1 MDLKSLLH
9 NCKKGDIL
17 AQKELYNRYKTTLY
31 SISLKYC
38 KSVHDAED
46 NLHNS
51 FIEIFTNI
59 NQYNEKGSF
68 EGWMKRITI
77 NKAIDSYRKTFHLAP
92 LTSDFC
98 DDYLVDDDDF
108 ENISLDK
115 ILSLIQE
122 LPNQYRLV
130 FCLFELDDYSHK
142 EIAELL
148 SVSENTSKSNLHRAK
163 MILKE
168 KITSTVTA
176 KLYKIGNGK

>member
-1 MDLKSLLH
+1 MDQTALIC
-9 NCKKGDIL
+9 NCKKGNKT
-17 AQKELYNRYKTTLY
+17 AQKELYERYKTILF

-38 KSVHDAED
+38 NSVHDAED
-46 NLHNS
+46 NLHNA

-59 NQYNEKGSF
+59 HQYNEKGTF
-68 EGWMKRITI
+68 EGWIKRIAI
-77 NKAIDSYRKTFHLAP
+77 NKAIDSYRKTFQLSP
-92 LTSDFC
+92 ITTDLC

-108 ENISLDK
+108 ENISLDN
-115 ILSLIQE
+115 ILSQIQE

-148 SVSENTSKSNLHRAK
+148 SISENTSKSNLHRAK

-168 KITSTVTA
+168 KITRTATA
-176 KLYKIGNGK
+176 KIYRIGNGK